1 MPDLIVRNARLAD
14 GSRVDLAIEG
24 GRFVRIGP
32 DLDLD
37 AARTIDAAGRLATP
51 PLVDCHLHLDA
62 SLTAGRP
69 RYNQSG
75 TLIEGIHV
83 WGELKESLT
92 ADDVFERA
100 SEIVRWSAAQGTLY
114 IRAHA
119 DVSAQNEAPLRG
131 LLRVRDELADL
142 ATIQVTAF
150 PQDGIYSDPRNEELF
165 ENALRLGAD
174 CVGGIPHYEPTM
186 ELGHREVHRVFE
198 LAKAYGR
205 RIDVHCDETDDPS
218 SRFLEVMADNTVQHG
233 LTGRVTASHCTAM
246 GSYEPYYSSKLRGFL
261 RRAGVNIVV
270 NPYANSLIQGR
281 LDPYPKRRGFAQLKE
296 LLTEGVNVSLG
307 NDVIVDPWYLL
318 GKADLVDAA
327 SLALHFTYMSGLDE
341 IPQMLEC
348 ATTRGART
356 LGVEDDY
363 GIEEGKPADMVIF
376 DAPSPREVM
385 RLKPVRRWVIRRG
398 KVIAETTPPRRR
410 CSATP
415 SRSDVSRDSPWTCPF
430 SGGLRR
436 RQRRSSIRRSRLP
449 GARSRTAAASL
460 RGSKRMC
467 CARRARAWSAPRESS
482 PPPRLPHLA
491 RRMHRGSSP
500 LRAARTSRPG
510 HGDAKCRLAAGA
522 PPSSTGPSPSRS
534 PAGGEARFASTR
546 SPPGLRCA
554 RR

>member
-1 MPDLIVRNARLAD
+1 MDV
-14 GSRVDLAIEG
+14 GIEG
-24 GRFVRIGP
+24 GRFARIGP
-32 DLDLD
+32 DLDANASQVVD
-37 AARTIDAAGRLATP
+37 AGGRLATP

-69 RYNQSG
+69 RYNESG

-119 DVSAQNEAPLRG
+119 DVSAKNEAPLRG

-142 ATIQVTAF
+142 VTIQVTAF
-150 PQDGIYSDPRNEELF
+150 PQDGIYSDARNEELF

-198 LAKAYGR
+198 LAQQYGR
-205 RIDVHCDETDDPS
+205 RIDVHCDETDDPN

-233 LTGRVTASHCTAM
+233 LGGRVTASHCTAM

-261 RRAGVNIVV
+261 RRAGINVVV

-296 LLTEGVNVSLG
+296 LLAEGVNVSLG

-348 ATTRGART
+348 ATTHGART

-363 GIEEGKPADMVIF
+363 GIEEGKPADMVVF
-376 DAPSPREVM
+376 DAPSALEVM

-398 KVIAETTPPRRR
+398 KVIAETTPPQTTLLGEEVSF
-410 CSATP
+410 SASAGSPGRP
-415 SRSDVSRDSPWTCPF
+415 STSPGRA
-430 SGGLRR
+430 SG
-436 RQRRSSIRRSRLP
+436 
-449 GARSRTAAASL
+449 T
-460 RGSKRMC
+460 
-467 CARRARAWSAPRESS
+467 
-482 PPPRLPHLA
+482 
-491 RRMHRGSSP
+491 
-500 LRAARTSRPG
+500 
-510 HGDAKCRLAAGA
+510 
-522 PPSSTGPSPSRS
+522 
-534 PAGGEARFASTR
+534 
-546 SPPGLRCA
+546 
-554 RR
+554 